1 MVTQKELES
10 MSGDEL
16 WERLVNDISGEDIAN
31 DVAKALSRKWKVK
44 SEKIRVFGEDGVPEE
59 EEFEIRTPD
68 KSMVEILADK
78 VIIRSSDYELI
89 INTTEG
95 WRRTGRIIE
104 TIVEEEQ

>member
-1 MVTQKELES
+1 MVTKEELGS

-16 WERLVNDISGEDIAN
+16 WERLVNDISGKDIAN
-31 DVAKALSRKWKVK
+31 DIARALSKKWKVK
-44 SEKIRVFGEDGVPEE
+44 SEKIRVLSKDGVLEE

-78 VIIRSSDYELI
+78 VIIHSSDYELI
-89 INTTEG
+89 VSTTKG
-95 WRRTGRIIE
+95 WRRTGRIIK